1 MVCHEMPMESVHSFG
16 DNQPKSSIM
25 VYECNDPEFRN
36 FSVTPASHYVLS
48 EIRKIDAAFTWNLMI
63 SWGIHWGGTGW
74 KLFEDICQIKML
86 LVWKRFQHKYFNG
99 TKFLDGN
106 GNSLTLGGCKSI
118 KQTSQDLIDAA
129 TAEELV
135 VFHSSNPSQSLFDF
149 IYRENSTYHAFQVTL
164 GETHDCKPAQLLDL
178 ANRTTGKDFALYY
191 MLHDR
196 NYKKFKLNPTNPTKG
211 ITLKREWNIFF
222 VRVPDPGEDQR
233 IVTAD
238 EPSGTSESGTILKG
252 TRRSIRSKK

>member
-1 MVCHEMPMESVHSFG
+1 MV
-16 DNQPKSSIM
+16 
-25 VYECNDPEFRN
+25 PEDVR
-36 FSVTPASHYVLS
+36 
-48 EIRKIDAAFTWNLMI
+48 
-63 SWGIHWGGTGW
+63 
-74 KLFEDICQIKML
+74 
-86 LVWKRFQHKYFNG
+86 KRFRYKYFDG

-106 GNSLTLGGCKSI
+106 GNSLALGGCKSI

-129 TAEELV
+129 KAEELV

>member
-1 MVCHEMPMESVHSFG
+1 
-16 DNQPKSSIM
+16 M

-48 EIRKIDAAFTWNLMI
+48 EIRKIDATFTWNLMI
-63 SWGIHWGGTGW
+63 SRGIHWGGTGW
-74 KLFEDICQIKML
+74 KLFEDICQHKML
-86 LVWKRFQHKYFNG
+86 PVRVRKRFQHKCFNG

-106 GNSLTLGGCKSI
+106 GNSLALGGCKSI

-178 ANRTTGKDFALYY
+178 ANQTTDKDFALYY
-191 MLHDR
+191 MLHGK

-211 ITLKREWNIFF
+211 ITLKRKWNIYF
-222 VRVPDPGEDQR
+222 VRVPDPGEDQS
-233 IVTAD
+233 IVTTD
-238 EPSGTSESGTILKG
+238 EPSGMSESGTILKHK
-252 TRRSIRSKK
+252 RRSTRSKK